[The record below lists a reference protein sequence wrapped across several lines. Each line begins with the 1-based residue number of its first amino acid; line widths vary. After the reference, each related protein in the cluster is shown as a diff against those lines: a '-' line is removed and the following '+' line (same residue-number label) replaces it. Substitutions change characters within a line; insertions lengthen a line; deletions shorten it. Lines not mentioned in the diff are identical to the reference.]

1 MARKPK
7 KPEGFEA
14 FDALTRKLVRV
25 PKAEVD
31 RRIEERSRRVKER
44 LARRKK

>member
-1 MARKPK
+1 MASKAKKPK
-7 KPEGFEA
+7 GFRA

-31 RRIEERSRRVKER
+31 RREAK
-44 LARRKK
+44 RKKRGK

>member
-1 MARKPK
+1 MARKAN

-14 FDALTRKLVRV
+14 FDALARKLVQV

-31 RRIEERSRRVKER
+31 RRMKRAK
-44 LARRKK
+44 ARKAKNKK